1 MSILRFSVIGGAEPA
16 RNDQSRPDAYKPE
29 VPIPETKAIA
39 QLIGKEIAKRGYGLV
54 VYDAGFIE
62 ADVVEGYVA
71 ANPKAD
77 QPEAPILVRQPQDG
91 KFLPFK
97 EETTHPTLFERRADK
112 TGQWEV
118 SFYRSLADSDGLILL
133 GGAYSTSIA
142 GQVAIGAR
150 IPILAIERTGGSAR
164 TVWKTIAPGIDLP
177 TIAEHARMAREP
189 SPTIAS
195 GWIDALETQR
205 RRRYAVETGPILWHA
220 AYASVLFAMAMIAAL
235 SSHLVPDHE
244 AFPDYVRK
252 ALFFGST
259 LLAGAAGSAI
269 RMVFERRYGSGPL
282 VPPAIGITL
291 ALGMMA
297 GALAGLLY
305 FVAQPGSLS
314 LAGDTGLR
322 LVAIVVVVSTIAG
335 LTVEAIFRKLLGIDV
350 LQTRSISTGGE
361 NAAAGGPKT

>member
-1 MSILRFSVIGGAEPA
+1 
-16 RNDQSRPDAYKPE
+16 
-29 VPIPETKAIA
+29 
-39 QLIGKEIAKRGYGLV
+39 
-54 VYDAGFIE
+54 
-62 ADVVEGYVA
+62 VA
-71 ANPKAD
+71 ANPKAN
-77 QPEAPILVRQPQDG
+77 QAEASILIRQPQDG
-91 KFLPFK
+91 KFIPFK
-97 EETTHPTLFERRADK
+97 EETTHPALFERRADK

-142 GQVAIGAR
+142 GQVALGAR

-177 TIAEHARMAREP
+177 TIAEHACMARDQ

-195 GWIDALETQR
+195 AWIDALETQR

-220 AYASVLFAMAMIAAL
+220 AYASVLFALAMIAAL
-235 SSHLVPDHE
+235 ASHLVPDYD
-244 AFPDYVRK
+244 AFPNYVRQ
-252 ALFFGST
+252 ALFFAAT
-259 LLAGAAGSAI
+259 LFAGAAGAAI

-305 FVAQPGSLS
+305 LVAQPGSLD
-314 LAGDTGLR
+314 LTGDTGLR

-350 LQTRSISTGGE
+350 LQTRSISAGGE
-361 NAAAGGPKT
+361 KDAAGRSKT